1 MRHVLAGAIFG
12 ASRPRSVAPRRE
24 RPATRLVWISTL
36 LLTLAIS
43 PCVVKSESPT
53 AGRGV
58 FEDRTEAS
66 GVDFVHFT
74 GVSGE
79 FYIVEISGPG
89 CGLLDYDNDGWVDI
103 LLTNFG
109 HNQLWRNKGDGSFE
123 EVIGVPASSRHA
135 GAAKRELQ
143 CSLPRR
149 VPECPLVSDARGC
162 SAPDRDLAPRLQPR
176 PASQFPRGAMRKV
189 YRQEEGS
196 NHVR

>member
-1 MRHVLAGAIFG
+1 MVSWTTTTTAILTSYLIQGEMLGSGKTIADADQPPQKGSPLQDRLYRNDLVVAQDGTRTLSFKDVTE
-12 ASRPRSVAPRRE
+12 RSGIRADGYGVGI
-24 RPATRLVWISTL
+24 T
-36 LLTLAIS
+36 
-43 PCVVKSESPT
+43 T
-53 AGRGV
+53 A
-58 FEDRTEAS
+58 
-66 GVDFVHFT
+66 
-74 GVSGE
+74 
-79 FYIVEISGPG
+79 
-89 CGLLDYDNDGWVDI
+89 DYDNDGWVDI

-123 EVIGVPASSRHA
+123 EVIGAPASSRHA

-176 PASQFPRGAMRKV
+176 PASQFPRGTMRKV